1 VSFKTPLK
9 HITHTAQHFTNNR
22 YHQSSN
28 RNCSHLTD
36 FRCIPYS
43 ATSRSFD
50 MSKAREI
57 IKNNKAKTGIIP
69 YMGNWAK
76 KFFSRVASQGH
87 FWGTW
92 VRNSLGSSS
101 YLWYDNFRSFG
112 SSNVCICVLLIFL
125 QLYANSRQIGW
136 FIVSTGM
143 ITALPLILEVSYFE
157 MLIGYFCSSLPK
169 KMLLVSFCL
178 ICD

>member
-43 ATSRSFD
+43 ATTRSFD

-76 KFFSRVASQGH
+76 KFFSRVANQGH

-101 YLWYDNFRSFG
+101 YLWYDYFRSFG
-112 SSNVCICVLLIFL
+112 SSKKR
-125 QLYANSRQIGW
+125 LYLRLTYFPSVIRKFKTNRLVHSIHWNDNRSAINS
-136 FIVSTGM
+136 
-143 ITALPLILEVSYFE
+143 
-157 MLIGYFCSSLPK
+157 
-169 KMLLVSFCL
+169 
-178 ICD
+178 